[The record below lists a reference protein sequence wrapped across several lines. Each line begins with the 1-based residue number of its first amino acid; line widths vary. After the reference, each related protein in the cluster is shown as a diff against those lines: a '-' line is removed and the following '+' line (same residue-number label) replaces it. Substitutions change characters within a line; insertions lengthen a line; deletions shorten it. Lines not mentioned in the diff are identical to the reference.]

1 MERAALG
8 FLAAG
13 CMILFGAAVN
23 TFVLSLLE
31 YADFLGWFRGMT
43 ISGFLYLDYLIISA
57 LGVVG
62 FFFVLIGV
70 IKLLRER
77 AIKT

>member
-1 MERAALG
+1 
-8 FLAAG
+8 
-13 CMILFGAAVN
+13 MILFGASVN
-23 TFVLSLLE
+23 ALVLSLLE

-43 ISGFLYLDYLIISA
+43 ISGFLNLDYLIISS

-62 FFFVLIGV
+62 FLFVLIGM
-70 IKLLRER
+70 IRLLRDR